1 MLRQSLRIYLARS
14 SLHTV
19 RILPVVIAIAATVLS
34 AWPSPGNAY
43 AGGLGNVV
51 SGTVGIVIDPLKLGK
66 ASDNLL
72 QAVQTINAMLPQ
84 VAGLEG
90 KTNDDLRDRIAQ
102 VQAIVDRV
110 IAAVD
115 QNVSDLR
122 SMVADAEREVND
134 LENKIFLDAQ
144 ALLRQVQCLA
154 HDILTVQV
162 QQGFASA
169 LRELRQADP
178 SIRILGLKVGDLT
191 TNDVQVE
198 DPFGAYMSAKQQ
210 LLQSMDQLGP
220 DAPAYA
226 ISHTYG
232 MIANLAYLT
241 RCGDLG
247 NTQPATDAMLLRDE
261 LKYEQLQV
269 PWSTVVIP
277 SL

>member
-1 MLRQSLRIYLARS
+1 MLRQWLRAYFARS
-14 SLHTV
+14 SLHTFRV
-19 RILPVVIAIAATVLS
+19 LTFTTAIAVTILS
-34 AWPSPGNAY
+34 AFPSTSFAY
-43 AGGLGNVV
+43 SGGLGDAV
-51 SGTVGIVIDPLKLGK
+51 GDAVGIVTDPVKLGR

-72 QAVQTINAMLPQ
+72 QAVQPINAMLPQ

-115 QNVSDLR
+115 QNVSNLQ
-122 SMVADAEREVND
+122 SIVAEAEHQMND

-154 HDILTVQV
+154 HDMLTVQV
-162 QQGFASA
+162 PQGFASA

-178 SIRILGLKVGDLT
+178 SIRIFGLKVGDLT

-210 LLQSMDQLGP
+210 LLNSLDQLGP
-220 DAPAYA
+220 DAPAYS

-232 MIANLAYLT
+232 TIANLAYLT

-261 LKYEQLQV
+261 LKYEQLQA